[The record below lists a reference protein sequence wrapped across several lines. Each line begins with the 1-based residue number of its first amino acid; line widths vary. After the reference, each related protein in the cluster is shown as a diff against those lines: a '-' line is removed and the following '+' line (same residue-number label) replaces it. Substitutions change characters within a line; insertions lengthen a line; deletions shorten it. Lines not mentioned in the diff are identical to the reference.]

1 MELVL
6 RCVHAARKRCR
17 CYWALGHLKVDN
29 LAPVLFA
36 EQHDRDRRVLAGLD
50 LPSSWC
56 QHHHAIVINGP
67 TTPCSAGCT
76 LPVAFLIRG
85 AGHQGGIR
93 GAVSGGPSS
102 SGGLHHQG
110 GRSPGSRSRRARRTC
125 RPRPGTRPAHGSA
138 KPAQPK
144 RWHAGRLDRVDR
156 LLCAAALVF

>member
-102 SGGLHHQG
+102 SGGAVTRVKISKSSSHVPTPPGHETSARQCETCATKEMACRQIRQG
-110 GRSPGSRSRRARRTC
+110 
-125 RPRPGTRPAHGSA
+125 
-138 KPAQPK
+138 
-144 RWHAGRLDRVDR
+144 
-156 LLCAAALVF
+156 